1 KIRLPGAPESDDM
14 VQGLYMQLVLSAG
27 DDDNQENGGDDDDD
41 EDMYDAGDSIIMT
54 IIPPSQSLSTTENE
68 QETEDKKTPTQS
80 LYAALSACS
89 DLHPDPTPNG
99 DGDGNSGD
107 EDEQQG
113 DGVPNFPIYNMPPS
127 SGLADS
133 HLYQAGLVQEGAAA
147 GLPPPMPGSGGWI
160 TAENAH
166 EFFDEEGNW
175 KGRGDD
181 LGPGAGVKREG
192 EGEGEGKE
200 DEETK
205 WRKTGQ

>member
-1 KIRLPGAPESDDM
+1 
-14 VQGLYMQLVLSAG
+14 MQLILSTG
-27 DDDNQENGGDDDDD
+27 DDNNEGNGNQDDED
-41 EDMYDAGDSIIMT
+41 EDMYDGGESITMT
-54 IIPPSQSLSTTENE
+54 IIPPTPQSLPPPSAEAKPDTEQTAE
-68 QETEDKKTPTQS
+68 EKEKTPTQS

-89 DLHPDPTPNG
+89 DLHPDPTPNNN
-99 DGDGNSGD
+99 DGD
-107 EDEQQG
+107 EDDEGQQG

-127 SGLADS
+127 SALADS
-133 HLYQAGLVQEGAAA
+133 HLYRAGLVQEGAAV

-175 KGRGDD
+175 KGRGGEGE

-192 EGEGEGKE
+192 EAEVEE

-205 WRKTGQ
+205 WRKTGE